1 MSGGGN
7 MKLSARNALKG
18 KIKEIKAGTVNTE
31 VIVELK
37 GGEEIVSMISK
48 DSAEKM
54 GLKPGKEIYAVIKAS
69 SVMIGTD

>member
-1 MSGGGN
+1 

-18 KIKEIKAGTVNTE
+18 KVKEIKAGAVNTE

-48 DSAEKM
+48 DYRRETGPRRRARKSM
-54 GLKPGKEIYAVIKAS
+54 PS
-69 SVMIGTD
+69 SRLPA

>member
-1 MSGGGN
+1 

-18 KIKEIKAGTVNTE
+18 KVKEIKAGAVNTE

-37 GGEEIVSMISK
+37 GGDEIVSMISK
-48 DSAEKM
+48 DSAEKL
-54 GLKPGKEIYAVIKAS
+54 GLKAGKEVYAVIKAS

>member
-1 MSGGGN
+1 

-18 KIKEIKAGTVNTE
+18 KVKEVKAGAVNTE

-48 DSAEKM
+48 DSADKL
-54 GLKPGKEIYAVIKAS
+54 GLKPGKEVYAVIKAS
-69 SVMIGTD
+69 NVMTGVD